1 MRRRAAGQCGFT
13 IIEMNAV
20 VAVLLLATAIVVP
33 NLVMIR
39 RSRERD
45 DVMAKLARAPLAALN
60 TAQTSGDPVRMTVA
74 EDALVVEQM
83 PIGGEAQEVSRV
95 SFANWFTLDSQQQA
109 GSQIDQGQWEWWAY
123 PDGRAAEA
131 SLTFVDG
138 ADVRTLTL
146 TKEGRAYWLRGEP
159 AEKGETEWTAGEIEV
174 RE

>member
-1 MRRRAAGQCGFT
+1 MRRSAAGRRGFT

-33 NLVMIR
+33 NLVMVR

-45 DVMAKLARAPLAALN
+45 DVMAKLARAPITALN
-60 TAQTSGDPVRMTVA
+60 TAQNSGDPVRMTVM

-83 PIGGEAQEVSRV
+83 PIDGEAQEVTRV
-95 SFANWFTLDSQQQA
+95 SFADWFTLDSQQQD
-109 GSQIDQGQWEWWAY
+109 GGEIDQGEWEWWAY

-159 AEKGETEWTAGEIEV
+159 EEQGETEWTAGEIEV